1 MDILKTGKDLR
12 RLNEVINILITY
24 GFGDIIR
31 RMGLA
36 ESMEKAGKLI
46 RYQMPDEFLSLKPP
60 ERARKA
66 MEEMGP
72 TFIKLGQILATRVD
86 LFPPE
91 WIAEF
96 EKLQDKNTP
105 LPLESLIPQIDNSL
119 GKPHQEVFRYID
131 STPLC
136 TASMAQVH
144 RATLFNG
151 DQVVLKIRKPGI
163 REKIES
169 DMRLVQ
175 HMAKL
180 AQSQST
186 ELRRYKP
193 VEIAK
198 EFEKSLVRE
207 LDFSIES
214 KNAERIAESLKKISY
229 VKVPKVY
236 WDWTCE
242 DLNVQQYFK
251 GIPANNIQEL
261 KSNGLDPK
269 IIAHRGAKIAWQTML
284 MDGFFHADPH
294 PGNFL
299 VLPKNQIVML
309 DFGMVG
315 KLSTA
320 RREQLMKLTRHIVLQ
335 DAPGAAA
342 VLMEW
347 ADTNIN
353 FDALVGDAEDFI
365 SQYYGLALSEL
376 NIPKMIT
383 DCTDIL
389 RNYDIQL
396 PPDIALFSKACITLE
411 GFGRLLNPQFDLMNE
426 AEPLI
431 KQWGKTKYSPA
442 NLAKKLGVRALNAVD
457 KLYEEPK
464 PELPHKQH
472 ALNGTPVWDKQQV
485 ERWAKRFE
493 HQRFRQSQVNVAC
506 CYLIISTLLL
516 LVPAGPKLF
525 GFSILGLIGILASTV
540 SIQWYLFLMWW
551 AKRSQD

>member
-12 RLNEVINILITY
+12 RLNEIVNILIKY
-24 GFGDIIR
+24 GFGDMIR

-36 ESMEKAGKLI
+36 ESMEKAGKLL
-46 RYQMPDEFLSLKPP
+46 RYHMPDEFLSLEPP

-86 LFPPE
+86 LFSPE
-91 WIAEF
+91 WIEEF
-96 EKLQDKNTP
+96 EKLQDENTSMP
-105 LPLESLIPQIDNSL
+105 LDSLIPQIDNSL
-119 GKPHQEVFRYID
+119 GKPNKEVFRYID
-131 STPLC
+131 PSPLG

-175 HMAKL
+175 HLAKL
-180 AQSQST
+180 AQSQSV
-186 ELRRYKP
+186 EMRRYRP
-193 VEIAK
+193 VDIVK
-198 EFEKSLVRE
+198 EFEKSLLRE

-214 KNAERIAESLKKISY
+214 KNAERIAESLKHIPY
-229 VKVPKVY
+229 VKIPKVY
-236 WDWTCE
+236 WEWTCE
-242 DLNVQQYFK
+242 DLNVQEFVK
-251 GIPANNIQEL
+251 GIPAKNITEL
-261 KSNGLDPK
+261 KRNGLDPK

-299 VLPKNQIVML
+299 VLPKNRIAML

-315 KLSTA
+315 KLSNA

-342 VLMEW
+342 VLVEW
-347 ADTNIN
+347 ADTDID
-353 FDALVGDAEDFI
+353 FDALSGEAEDFI
-365 SQYYGLALSEL
+365 QQYYGLSLSEL
-376 NIPKMIT
+376 NIPQMIT
-383 DCTDIL
+383 DCTAIL

-411 GFGRLLNPQFDLMNE
+411 GFGRLLNPKFDLMTE

-431 KQWGKTKYSPA
+431 KQWGKTRYSPT
-442 NLAKKLGVRALNAVD
+442 NLAKKLGVRALNIVD

-464 PELPHKQH
+464 PELPQRHTVMQT
-472 ALNGTPVWDKQQV
+472 AAWDKAQV

-493 HQRFRQSQVNVAC
+493 NQRFRQTQIAIAC
-506 CYLIISTLLL
+506 CYLLVSALFL
-516 LVPAGPKLF
+516 LVPAGPQLW
-525 GFSILGLIGILASTV
+525 GFSILGLIGLVLSTF

>member
-12 RLNEVINILITY
+12 RLNEIINILIKY
-24 GFGDIIR
+24 GFGDMIR

-36 ESMEKAGKLI
+36 ESMEKAGKLL
-46 RYQMPDEFLSLKPP
+46 RYQMPDEFLSLRPP
-60 ERARKA
+60 ERARRA

-86 LFPPE
+86 LFSPE
-91 WIAEF
+91 WIEEF
-96 EKLQDKNTP
+96 EKLQDENTA
-105 LPLESLIPQIDNSL
+105 LPLDSLIPQIDNSL
-119 GKPHQEVFRYID
+119 GKPNKDVFRYID
-131 STPLC
+131 PSPLG

-144 RATLFNG
+144 RATLFSG
-151 DQVVLKIRKPGI
+151 EQVVLKIRKPGI

-169 DMRLVQ
+169 DMRLVN
-175 HMAKL
+175 HLARV
-180 AQSQST
+180 AQSQSV

-193 VEIAK
+193 VDIVK
-198 EFEKSLVRE
+198 EFEKSLLRE

-229 VKVPKVY
+229 VKIPKVY

-242 DLNVQQYFK
+242 DLNVQEYFK
-251 GIPANNIQEL
+251 GIPAKNIKEL
-261 KSNGLDPK
+261 MSNGLDPQL
-269 IIAHRGAKIAWQTML
+269 IAHRGAKIAWQTML
-284 MDGFFHADPH
+284 IDGFFHADPH

-299 VLPKNQIVML
+299 VLPKNQIAML

-315 KLSTA
+315 KLSNA

-335 DAPGAAA
+335 DAQGAAA

-347 ADTNIN
+347 ADSSVN
-353 FDALVGDAEDFI
+353 FDALAGEAEDFI
-365 SQYYGLALSEL
+365 QQYYGLSLSEL

-383 DCTDIL
+383 DCTGIL

-411 GFGRLLNPQFDLMNE
+411 GFGRLLNPQFDLMTE

-431 KQWGKTKYSPA
+431 KQWGKTRYSPA
-442 NLAKKLGVRALNAVD
+442 SLAKKLGVRALNVVD
-457 KLYEEPK
+457 KLYEEPR
-464 PELPHKQH
+464 PEIHTRSVQ
-472 ALNGTPVWDKQQV
+472 AIQAQTWDKQQV

-493 HQRFRQSQVNVAC
+493 HQKFRQTQVAVAC
-506 CYLIISTLLL
+506 CYLIISALLL
-516 LVPAGPKLF
+516 LVPAGPQLY
-525 GFSILGLIGILASTV
+525 GYSIIGIIGLMLSTF